1 MLTQLL
7 AVFAQTVLPVFLVA
21 GAGWVLARSLPL
33 DGRTL
38 GRILFYLAS
47 PALVFRSLYLMDVGG
62 EAVRHIALIAV
73 AVILSTAAVGWL
85 VGAGLERR
93 ERAAITLTSSISNN
107 GNMGLPISLFA
118 FGEPGLSLATIYYVV
133 TAFTNN
139 TVGTVV
145 ASAGSAPLRGAMSQ
159 VLRVPMLY
167 AALAGGL
174 LNYFSVSLPQGIF
187 RSVDIIADAAIPCM
201 LILLGIQLQNTS
213 FRTRQKGVFR
223 SATVRLLVSP
233 ILAAAICLLFGVGG
247 LERDVVILQAAMPT
261 AVVVSVLATEFDAAP
276 RLVATI
282 ILVTTLLSM
291 ATLSVI
297 LSFLL

>member
-1 MLTQLL
+1 
-7 AVFAQTVLPVFLVA
+7 
-21 GAGWVLARSLPL
+21 
-33 DGRTL
+33 
-38 GRILFYLAS
+38 
-47 PALVFRSLYLMDVGG
+47 MDVGG